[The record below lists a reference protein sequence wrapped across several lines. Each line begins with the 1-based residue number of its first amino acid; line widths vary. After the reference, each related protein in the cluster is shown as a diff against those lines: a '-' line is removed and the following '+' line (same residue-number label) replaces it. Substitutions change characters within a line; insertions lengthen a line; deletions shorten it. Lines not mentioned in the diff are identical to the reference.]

1 MSLCE
6 IKNQKDKRMA
16 RGDQLAR
23 QWKIFQTLVTSRH
36 GKSVADL
43 AKNLDCHKRTVYRDL
58 EALEAAGFPLYT
70 EEENGK
76 NLWFLMDS
84 ARNPMPVPFSL
95 PELMALYFGRDTLK
109 VLKGTVF
116 YDALEDLFQKIE
128 TTLPPESKKYLKN
141 VEQSLQVGSMPHKP
155 NPKIDEI
162 VERIK
167 EAVIKKRVIEI
178 VYYTMSRKK
187 ETQRKVEPYKLWF
200 LDGTFYLIGHCRWIK
215 EIRIFAVDRI
225 KMLALTDEKFE
236 VSDDF
241 DIEDFMGHSF
251 GAFHG
256 QPEKVRILFSAD
268 IAGYIKEKIWHE
280 SQILHDNPDGS
291 VLFEADVACTKDF
304 KGWIMRWGANAI
316 VLEPEEL
323 RNEIRAETLE
333 MLAVYAD
340 RIEQAEK
347 TLTA

>member
-1 MSLCE
+1 VSLCE
-6 IKNQKDKRMA
+6 IKNQKEIIMA

-43 AKNLDCHKRTVYRDL
+43 AKDFDCHKRTVYRDL

-70 EEENGK
+70 ESVNGR
-76 NLWFLMDS
+76 NLWLLMDS

-116 YDALEDLFQKIE
+116 HDSLEDLFQKIE
-128 TTLPPESKKYLKN
+128 ATLPPESKKYLKN
-141 VEQSLQVGSMPHKP
+141 VEKSLKVGSMPHKP
-155 NPKIDEI
+155 NPKFDKIID
-162 VERIK
+162 RIK
-167 EAVIKKRVIEI
+167 EAVISKRVIDI

-187 ETQRKVEPYKLWF
+187 ETRRKVEPYKLWF
-200 LDGTFYLIGHCRWIK
+200 LDGTFYLIGHCKWIK
-215 EIRIFAVDRI
+215 GIRIFAVDRI

-236 VSDDF
+236 VPDDF
-241 DIEDFMGHSF
+241 DIDDFMGSSF
-251 GAFHG
+251 GAFQG

-280 SQILHDNPDGS
+280 SQKLHDNPDGS

-304 KGWIMRWGANAI
+304 KAWIMRWGAGAI

-323 RNEIRAETLE
+323 RSEIRAETLE

-340 RIEQAEK
+340 GIEQVEK

>member
-1 MSLCE
+1 
-6 IKNQKDKRMA
+6 MA

-43 AKNLDCHKRTVYRDL
+43 AKNLDCHRRTVYRDL
-58 EALEAAGFPLYT
+58 EALEAAGFPIYT
-70 EEENGK
+70 ETSNGK

-116 YDALEDLFQKIE
+116 YDSLEDLFHKIE
-128 TTLPPESKKYLKN
+128 ATISPKSKKYLKN
-141 VEQSLQVGSMPHKP
+141 VEQSLQVGSMPFKP
-155 NPKIDEI
+155 HPQIDEI
-162 VERIK
+162 VEQIK
-167 EAVIKKRVIEI
+167 EAVVGKRVIEI
-178 VYYTMSRKK
+178 LYYTMSRKK
-187 ETQRKVEPYKLWF
+187 ETRRKVEPFKLWF

-215 EIRIFAVDRI
+215 QIRIFAVDRI
-225 KMLALTDEKFE
+225 KMLALTDERFE
-236 VSDDF
+236 VPDDF
-241 DIEDFMGHSF
+241 DVDDFMASSF
-251 GAFHG
+251 GAFQG

-280 SQILHDNPDGS
+280 SQKLHDNPDGS

-304 KGWIMRWGANAI
+304 KAWIMRWGASAI
-316 VLEPEEL
+316 VLEPEDL

-333 MLAVYAD
+333 MLAVYAEG
-340 RIEQAEK
+340 IEQVEK